1 MSETPLLDA
10 KTSLKKIVSIVVDI
24 SGINSDHI
32 PQLRLKPEKILED
45 LEKYEDGKTLLVKTV
60 ETNNEKINTY
70 KNKIAQSQRDI
81 VKFEEDSVELI
92 QNRQELETKIQ
103 ESRKEFTEINE
114 TISVKRKESENRGL
128 RLKELEDR
136 LFSLNKEVEKFED
149 KLKALEIELSLTFT
163 KKEKFVETYE
173 LRVAAMKVLI
183 KRKYIT
189 SLLYQFIKA
198 LQVGS
203 SLDLRN
209 ILVAIDMKEEHARK
223 IITKMLEENAPIE
236 YDKSSGTITLKEEVD
251 FK

>member
-1 MSETPLLDA
+1 MSESLIDA
-10 KTSLKKIVSIVVDI
+10 KTSLKKITSTIVNISNINVDT
-24 SGINSDHI
+24 I
-32 PQLRLKPEKILED
+32 PKLRIQPEKILEE
-45 LEKYEDGKTLLVKTV
+45 LEKYGDGKNVL
-60 ETNNEKINTY
+60 INTLKSNY
-70 KNKIAQSQRDI
+70 EEINTFKNKISQSQRDI
-81 VKFEEDSVELI
+81 VGFEEDNAELVR
-92 QNRQELETKIQ
+92 NRQELETKIQ
-103 ESRKEFTEINE
+103 ESRIKLKEVKE
-114 TISVKRKESENRGL
+114 TISSNSEELNRRNL

-149 KLKALEIELSLTFT
+149 KLKALEIELNGTFI
-163 KKEKFVETYE
+163 KKEKFVESYE

-223 IITKMLEENAPIE
+223 IITKMLEDNAPIE
-236 YDKSSGTITLKEEVD
+236 YDQSSGTITLKEEVD
-251 FK
+251 F